1 MMHSCLF
8 RRIPS
13 PGGMNVRLIVFGA
26 GARMEG
32 AAAAARRAG
41 WETLQVRS
49 AEEEGEIGEY
59 ADAVLLPW
67 PVSFR
72 DGKLA
77 GTDMKTEAALSMI
90 PRCRLLMHGAGLEAK
105 TPQAQRRLNPERDE
119 GFLTANALLTAEG
132 AIARAMQRPGRALAG
147 TAVLVAGFGRIAQA
161 LTIRLCALGA
171 FVIVCARS
179 EAQMRRAHA
188 MGAHPVPLS
197 ALNSAAAQAEVVFN
211 TIPAR
216 VFSVEALTA
225 ISRESLYIELA
236 SEPYGADLEHAA
248 RMGVTVALE
257 SGLPGRYAP
266 EDAGAALFDALQ
278 RAWTQ
283 TERGGEGHE

>member
-41 WETLQVRS
+41 WETLQVRI

-77 GTDMKTEAALSMI
+77 GTDMKTEEALSMI

-179 EAQMRRAHA
+179 EMQMRAAHA
-188 MGAHPVPLS
+188 SGAHPVPL
-197 ALNSAAAQAEVVFN
+197 AQIAQAAAAADLILGTV
-211 TIPAR
+211 PATVLHAQVLQGVR
-216 VFSVEALTA
+216 RDTL
-225 ISRESLYIELA
+225 ILELA
-236 SEPYGADLEHAA
+236 SPPYGADMEAA
-248 RMGVTVALE
+248 TRL
-257 SGLPGRYAP
+257 GLNISIERGIPGRYAP
-266 EDAGAALFDALQ
+266 LEAGAALFEAAQ
-278 RAWTQ
+278 RYLKRQ
-283 TERGGEGHE
+283 QEGV

>member
-1 MMHSCLF
+1 M
-8 RRIPS
+8 
-13 PGGMNVRLIVFGA
+13 GND
-26 GARMEG
+26 ARMDG

-41 WETLQVRS
+41 WETLQVRGM
-49 AEEEGEIGEY
+49 ADTPQIGDA

-67 PVSFR
+67 PSSFSA
-72 DGKLA
+72 GKLA
-77 GTDMKTEAALSMI
+77 GTEIETEQALALL
-90 PRCRLLMHGAGLEAK
+90 PRCALLMHGAGLEAK
-105 TPQAQRRLNPERDE
+105 TPQAGRSVNPLQDE
-119 GFLTANALLTAEG
+119 GFLMANANLTAEG
-132 AIARAMQRPGRALAG
+132 AIARAMQRPGRALLDA
-147 TAVLVAGFGRIAQA
+147 TVLVAGFGRIAQA
-161 LTIRLCALGA
+161 LTTRLCAMGA

-225 ISRESLYIELA
+225 IRHESLYIELA
-236 SEPYGADLEHAA
+236 SEPYGADLDHA
-248 RMGVTVALE
+248 RSMGVTVALE

-266 EDAGAALFDALQ
+266 RDAGAALFEALQ
-278 RAWTQ
+278 RAWAQETGD
-283 TERGGEGHE
+283 ERSVAQ